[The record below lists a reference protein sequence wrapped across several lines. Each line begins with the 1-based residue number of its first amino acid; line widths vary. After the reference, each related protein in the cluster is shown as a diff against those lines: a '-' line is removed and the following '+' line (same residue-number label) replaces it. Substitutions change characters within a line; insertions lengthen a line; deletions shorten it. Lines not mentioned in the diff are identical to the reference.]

1 MGKKTTYCLLL
12 CFCVVSLHAQNLKR
26 CPQTTS
32 KEAAKKT
39 EAAEK
44 LLKSVKNYEEG
55 VELCNEA
62 IEADS
67 TFAKPYLL
75 MGDAAYRK
83 KDFKL
88 MAKAYKGLM
97 NVCPE
102 ASEKAIY
109 RLATYYFDTKKY
121 EEAIPVYTTFL
132 ELSPSDTN
140 AADDAEVKLFR
151 AKAFLHPVDFK
162 PVLVKGLSTPDPEY
176 LPIISA
182 DNELC
187 FFTRRFEYQSKNMLT
202 STSVE
207 KFMLSHNL
215 NGKWDT
221 GKPMDL
227 PFNKQNTGNEGG
239 PAISLDNLHLFFTVN
254 VKGNFDIY
262 TSD

>member
-1 MGKKTTYCLLL
+1 MSKKTIFSLILY
-12 CFCVVSLHAQNLKR
+12 FCVVSIYSQNLKR

-39 EAAEK
+39 EEAEK
-44 LLKSVKNYEEG
+44 LFKSIKNYEDA

-88 MAKAYKGLM
+88 MAKAYKGLI
-97 NVCPE
+97 NVCPD

-109 RLATYYFDTKKY
+109 RLATYYYETKKY

-132 ELSPSDTN
+132 DLSPSDTN

-151 AKAFLHPVDFK
+151 AKAFLNPVEFK
-162 PVLVKGLSTPDPEY
+162 PVLVKGLST
-176 LPIISA
+176 LTLNIS
-182 DNELC
+182 
-187 FFTRRFEYQSKNMLT
+187 Q
-202 STSVE
+202 
-207 KFMLSHNL
+207 
-215 NGKWDT
+215 
-221 GKPMDL
+221 
-227 PFNKQNTGNEGG
+227 
-239 PAISLDNLHLFFTVN
+239 
-254 VKGNFDIY
+254 
-262 TSD
+262 